1 MSKPRYL
8 TVTALTKYIKKKF
21 EVDPHMKDVLLKG
34 EISNFKQHSRGHM
47 YFTIKDENARI
58 QAVMFSMSNRTIKFK
73 PENGMKVLLRG
84 EISVY
89 EPNGNY
95 QLYVTEMEPD
105 GIGSLFLAYE
115 ELKKR
120 LETEGLFL
128 PIHKKPIPKFPKR
141 IGVITSPTGAAV
153 RDVLI
158 TIKRRFPIG
167 RVIVIP
173 TLVQGDYAASSIVKS
188 IKKANEIPD
197 LDVLIVGRGGGSI
210 EELWAFNEEEVAR
223 AIFLSNV
230 PIISAVGHETD
241 FTIADFVADLRAP
254 TPTAAAELAVPH
266 IDQLVERINQRRT
279 RLIRATKEKLVTEKN
294 KLSHLQRSYAFRY
307 PKQLYQQKE
316 QQLDRVFDRLQRE
329 AKRVIEKKHHQLE
342 SLNTTLSHFH
352 PASQVQIQTERYM
365 RASKQIQKVMSIIV
379 GKKEQ
384 KFSSILSK
392 LEALSPLK
400 IMDRGYSIV
409 YNQEDDTIIKSIDHV
424 KSGEAIKVQLKDGI
438 LECNVE
444 GIRRNNESE

>member
-21 EVDPHMKDVLLKG
+21 EVDPHMQDVLLKG

-58 QAVMFSMSNRTIKFK
+58 QAVMFSMNNRNIKFK
-73 PENGMKVLLRG
+73 PENGMKVMLRG

-89 EPNGNY
+89 VPNGNY
-95 QLYVTEMEPD
+95 QMYVTEMEPD

-120 LETEGLFL
+120 LESEGLFL
-128 PIHKKPIPKFPKR
+128 PIHKKEIPKFPHK

-153 RDVLI
+153 RDILI

-167 RVIVIP
+167 QVIILP
-173 TLVQGDYAASSIVKS
+173 TLVQGEHAAPSIVKS
-188 IKKANEIPD
+188 IKKANDLGD

-210 EELWAFNEEEVAR
+210 EELWAFNEESVAR
-223 AIFLSNV
+223 AIFSSDIPV
-230 PIISAVGHETD
+230 ISAVGHETD

-266 IDQLVERINQRRT
+266 IQELLERVNQRR
-279 RLIRATKEKLVTEKN
+279 RGLMRAIKEKVVRESNRLN
-294 KLSHLQRSYAFRY
+294 QMQRSYAFRY
-307 PKQLYQQKE
+307 PKHLYQQKE
-316 QQLDRVFDRLQRE
+316 EQLDRAIEGLQRE
-329 AKRVIEKKHHQLE
+329 AKRVLERKHHELVK
-342 SLNTTLSHFH
+342 LNTTLSHYH
-352 PASQVQIQTERYM
+352 PSTQVRIQTQRHTS
-365 RASKQIQKVMSIIV
+365 ATKQIQKAMTTMLE
-379 GKKEQ
+379 KNEQ
-384 KFSSILSK
+384 QFSSMLSK
-392 LEALSPLK
+392 LEALSPLR

-409 YNQEDDTIIKSIDHV
+409 YQKDHQKLVKSVDHV
-424 KSGEAIKVQLKDGI
+424 TTGDLVKVQLQDGVLDCHI
-438 LECNVE
+438 E
-444 GIRRNNESE
+444 GIRRNNHSE